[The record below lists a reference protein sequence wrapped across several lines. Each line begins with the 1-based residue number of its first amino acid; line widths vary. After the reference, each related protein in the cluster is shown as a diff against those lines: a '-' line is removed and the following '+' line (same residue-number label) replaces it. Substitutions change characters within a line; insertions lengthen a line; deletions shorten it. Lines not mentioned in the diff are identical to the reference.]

1 MKPNVGIREVAE
13 HAGVSVGTVSNV
25 LNHPKN
31 VTPANLAKVQ
41 QSMIELGFVRNDLA
55 RQLRMGAGS
64 TIGLVVLNISNPFFA
79 DLAHA
84 LEAEAEV
91 NGHTVILGSSDQD
104 AEREDRYIDLFEE
117 QRVRGML
124 IAPLHGVTPRL
135 SRLRSRGTPVI
146 LFDSSADPEHFCS
159 VTLDG
164 TAGGYMATNHL
175 IDTGRRKIL
184 FAGGPFSQVG
194 ERLTG
199 ASKAAREH
207 DGVTLSLMETN
218 DLTVA
223 EGREV
228 GNKILAMPTTSRPD
242 AIFAANDLLAVGI
255 LQSLILA
262 SDLSVP
268 DDIALIGYDDI
279 DFAASTMVPLST
291 IRQPRELIARE
302 ALRLLHEESDAGSG
316 HVHGR
321 HLFTPELVVR
331 ESTRPAERADA

>member
-1 MKPNVGIREVAE
+1 MKANVGIREVAE

-25 LNHPKN
+25 LNHRAT
-31 VTPANLAKVQ
+31 VTPSNLSKVQ
-41 QSMIELGFVRNDLA
+41 QSMAELGFVRNDLA
-55 RQLRMGAGS
+55 RQLRMGGGS

-91 NGHTVILGSSDQD
+91 GGHTVILGSSDQD
-104 AEREDRYIDLFEE
+104 AGREDRYIDLFEE

-135 SRLRSRGTPVI
+135 SQLRSRGMPVI

-164 TAGGYMATNHL
+164 IAGGYMATNHL
-175 IDTGRRKIL
+175 IENGRRRIL

-199 ASKAAREH
+199 ASRAARET

-223 EGREV
+223 EGRAV
-228 GNKILAMPTTSRPD
+228 GDRIVAMARAERPD
-242 AIFAANDLLAVGI
+242 AVFAANDLLAVGI

-262 SDLSVP
+262 TDLNVP
-268 DDIALIGYDDI
+268 KDIALIGYDDI
-279 DFAASTMVPLST
+279 DFAASTMVPLTT

-302 ALRLLHEESDAGSG
+302 AMRLLDEEADPASG
-316 HVHGR
+316 HQHAR
-321 HLFTPELVVR
+321 HLFAPELIVR
-331 ESTRPAERADA
+331 ESTRSTGGRA